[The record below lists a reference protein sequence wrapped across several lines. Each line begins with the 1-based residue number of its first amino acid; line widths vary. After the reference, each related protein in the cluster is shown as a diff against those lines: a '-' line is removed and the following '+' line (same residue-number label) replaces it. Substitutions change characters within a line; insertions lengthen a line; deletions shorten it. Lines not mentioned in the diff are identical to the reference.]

1 MNDSVLNPAN
11 FDRLLRLA
19 VIVALLLACFQILAP
34 FLGAIVWGAI
44 IAVTLFP
51 VFRRL
56 TGWLRG
62 RRGWA
67 ATLVALLLFGVVV
80 VPLVLVGTSVASGVE
95 WAIEHKFD
103 IQNLTQTPP
112 PEWLAG
118 IPVIGPRLN
127 FLWLRASANFGEFAN
142 QLMPYVKDATIWLL
156 KRGTVAGAALLQL
169 VIAIF
174 VAAVLLARHED
185 AGGVARGFSFRVGGE
200 RGGQLL
206 DLAARTVRSVSLGVI
221 GSAFAQA
228 VLSAIGFAVSG
239 VPGVGALG
247 FLTFLVAV
255 IQLPTLLVWVPAAI
269 WLYYNGETGWAV
281 ALALWGLLVIN
292 TIDNV
297 LRPLLISQG
306 AKLPLI
312 LIFIGVIGGLLAW
325 GFLGLFIGP
334 TILAVCYTL
343 FGTWLEDGAPP
354 DAEVAAGAPPPSEP
368 STEPQI
374 EPPAEPP
381 AAAV

>member
-1 MNDSVLNPAN
+1 MNEPVLVSGN

-19 VIVALLLACFQILAP
+19 VIVALLVACFEILAP
-34 FLGAIVWGAI
+34 FLGAIVWGSI

-51 VFRRL
+51 VFVRL
-56 TGWLRG
+56 TAWFRG

-67 ATLVALLLFGVVV
+67 ATLIALLLFAFIV
-80 VPLVLVGTSVASGVE
+80 VPLVMIGASVATGVE
-95 WAIEHKFD
+95 WAIAHKFD
-103 IQNLTQTPP
+103 MEELSNTRL
-112 PEWLAG
+112 PEWVVGVPLVG
-118 IPVIGPRLN
+118 SRLEAWWTSVSPN
-127 FLWLRASANFGEFAN
+127 LSELVN
-142 QLMPYVKDATIWLL
+142 QMLPYVKDSAIWLL

-169 VIAIF
+169 VVAIF
-174 VAAVLLARHED
+174 IAAILLARHEAS
-185 AGGVARGFSFRVGGE
+185 AGAVHGFAHRVGDD

-228 VLSAIGFAVSG
+228 VLSAIGFWVCG
-239 VPGVGALG
+239 VPAVGVLG

-255 IQLPTLLVWVPAAI
+255 IQLPTLIVWVPAAI
-269 WLYYNGETGWAV
+269 WLYYTGETGWAV
-281 ALALWGLLVIN
+281 ALGLWGLLVIN
-292 TIDNV
+292 MIDNV

-312 LIFIGVIGGLLAW
+312 LIFIGVLGGLIAW

-343 FGTWLEDGAPP
+343 FGSWLEQDG
-354 DAEVAAGAPPPSEP
+354 DAAK
-368 STEPQI
+368 
-374 EPPAEPP
+374 P
-381 AAAV
+381 AAAAPEPSAAPPTEPAAMG